1 MNIVM
6 WLVAGGLFGW
16 ITYARFQMNEDRGLI
31 VAALIGVGTAYFGGS
46 VLAPM
51 FGANPVPAGE
61 FSLLALLAASVT
73 AIASLTIA
81 HMFHKR
87 FGF

>member
-1 MNIVM
+1 MNLIM

-16 ITYARFQMNEDRGLI
+16 ITFARFGMNAERGLI
-31 VAALIGVGTAYFGGS
+31 VSALIGVGTAYFGGS
-46 VLAPM
+46 VLAPL
-51 FGANPVPAGE
+51 FGAYPLAAGE

-73 AIASLTIA
+73 AIASLTVA
-81 HMFHKR
+81 HMFYER